1 MWFRNLLVYRLTQS
15 VSLNEETLIK
25 ALETKLAKPCTFQEL
40 STYGFIA
47 PFGKSEEASLTHVSQ
62 DFYLIAAR
70 KEERI
75 LPASVV
81 KEALQEKVDVI
92 EARDARKVYKKEKD
106 QLKDEVIQD
115 LLPRA
120 FSRKKV
126 TYAAIAPSL
135 GLIFVD
141 TTSTAKAEELLST
154 LREALGSL
162 PLRPMSVKAAPS
174 ATLTDWVKSQK
185 ASDGFHVLEDCELR
199 DTFEDGGI
207 IRCKR
212 QDLSSDEIQT
222 HLKSGKVITQLALMW
237 QDKLSFVLDDKLAI
251 KRIKFEDLLLDE
263 ADKEGGDDEASQFD
277 ATFLLMMMTFSEF
290 LPALLE
296 ALGGE
301 EQPLGI

>member
-1 MWFRNLLVYRLTQS
+1 MWFRNLLVYRLTQP
-15 VSLNEETLIK
+15 VSFNEETLIK

-47 PFGKSEEASLTHVSQ
+47 PFGKSEDASLTHASQ
-62 DFYLIAAR
+62 NFYLIAAR

-81 KEALQEKVDVI
+81 KEALQDKVDII

-126 TYAAIAPSL
+126 TYAAIAPAL

-162 PLRPMSVKAAPS
+162 PLRPISVKIAPS
-174 ATLTDWVKSQK
+174 ATLTDWVKNQK
-185 ASDGFHVLEDCELR
+185 ASNGFHVLEDCELR
-199 DTFEDGGI
+199 DTFEEGGI

-290 LPALLE
+290 LPSLLE

>member
-126 TYAAIAPSL
+126 TYAVIAPSL

-154 LREALGSL
+154 LREALGGL
-162 PLRPMSVKAAPS
+162 PLRPMSVKVAPS

-263 ADKEGGDDEASQFD
+263 ADKEGGDDEVSQFD

>member
-1 MWFRNLLVYRLTQS
+1 MWFRNLLVYRLTQP

-25 ALETKLAKPCTFQEL
+25 ALESKLAKPCTFQEL

-47 PFGKSEEASLTHVSQ
+47 PFGKSVDAPLTHVSQ
-62 DFYLIAAR
+62 NFYLIAAR

-126 TYAAIAPSL
+126 TYAAIAPEL

-162 PLRPMSVKAAPS
+162 PLRPLSVKVAPS
-174 ATLTDWVKSQK
+174 ATLTDWVKTQN
-185 ASDGFHVLEDCELR
+185 ASGAFHVLEDCELR

-222 HLKSGKVITQLALMW
+222 HLTSGKVITQLALMW
-237 QDKLSFVLDDKLAI
+237 QDKLSFILDDKLAI